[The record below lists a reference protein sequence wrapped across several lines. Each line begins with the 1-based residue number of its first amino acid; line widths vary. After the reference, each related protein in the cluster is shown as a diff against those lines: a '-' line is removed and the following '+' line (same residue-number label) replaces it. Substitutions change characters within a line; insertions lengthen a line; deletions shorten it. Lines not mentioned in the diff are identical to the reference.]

1 MRLLTLIFGIVLLPE
16 AYTLKCL
23 RCLPDASRACITTE
37 WTCHSRNALCATR
50 RISSFAGDAK
60 MSDVHLKTCVLQDEC
75 SEGSVNFGIS
85 RIVVTSHCC
94 TSNLCNAGNA
104 PEAERHDT
112 NGHKC
117 YHCDGERCSL
127 TLTCA
132 GNEDHCITKTV
143 NVGGK
148 IKITKGCA
156 SRQMCSATENA
167 QIKAAIGGE
176 MTCCRGDF
184 CNGASITNAG
194 LLLLVTPLVSLL
206 MFS

>member
-1 MRLLTLIFGIVLLPE
+1 MIENKTIENKSIVIFFLLTRVLCVLS

-50 RISSFAGDAK
+50 RISSFAGVVFYGALCFNCEKKKKRFCTGPVFLRLLFHVCAGDAK

-104 PEAERHDT
+104 PG
-112 NGHKC
+112 N
-117 YHCDGERCSL
+117 SL
-127 TLTCA
+127 TLS
-132 GNEDHCITKTV
+132 
-143 NVGGK
+143 VG
-148 IKITKGCA
+148 I
-156 SRQMCSATENA
+156 
-167 QIKAAIGGE
+167 
-176 MTCCRGDF
+176 
-184 CNGASITNAG
+184 
-194 LLLLVTPLVSLL
+194 
-206 MFS
+206 

>member
-1 MRLLTLIFGIVLLPE
+1 M
-16 AYTLKCL
+16 
-23 RCLPDASRACITTE
+23 
-37 WTCHSRNALCATR
+37 
-50 RISSFAGDAK
+50 SF
-60 MSDVHLKTCVLQDEC
+60 
-75 SEGSVNFGIS
+75 
-85 RIVVTSHCC
+85 VT
-94 TSNLCNAGNA
+94 
-104 PEAERHDT
+104 EAERHDT

-132 GNEDHCITKTV
+132 GNEDHCITKTGNRCTASNVSLCYTEGNLSSHTGIISILSV

-184 CNGASITNAG
+184 CNGASITSAG